1 MLLMCQESNEP
12 FDFHTSE
19 WFIITSIHISL
30 YTYLDCTPSKVIT
43 ESPTMGDF
51 YGTGIEIWAGFGL
64 NGQLSCLY
72 IYLK

>member
-30 YTYLDCTPSKVIT
+30 YIFTLYPKNI
-43 ESPTMGDF
+43 DF
-51 YGTGIEIWAGFGL
+51 GKL
-64 NGQLSCLY
+64 QPCQS
-72 IYLK
+72 